1 MIQEQDISLHHIV
14 VQGTGNIASDMGGER
29 VMLSVQNGKYYNLG
43 EIGGTIWNFIEK
55 PISVTQLVTALMEEY
70 EVEQSTCEEHVVYF
84 LKLLLEDN
92 LVEVVEGRNK

>member
-92 LVEVVEGRNK
+92 LVEVVERRSK